1 MKTDS
6 DWQLPNSVCL
16 VNNHRIR
23 LWVSCVAFELYL
35 NKAAVKAKTYAIT
48 KSLCGLQRA
57 RDWGCFPA
65 HHHLLFHLH
74 SFQTFAEG
82 LLLVKSYGGHL
93 EIEQESAVPPSSHCS
108 WGITHW
114 TTGQE
119 AARVLSGTLLW
130 VVDWKHFFKKKLSG
144 RTGVHARTAHTAQ
157 ACLSQRW
164 GGAECAEG
172 ESPSHQQEVSRHKTL
187 EAKKR
192 CQPYPG
198 ILSGSIMGVSILFIC
213 FQGRQEQGVEQ
224 WTQVITQHFL
234 QVSCLQSTPAPSPQR
249 PEIIEEFKPCAKNS
263 KYWADTRASPW
274 VLGKAG
280 TTSKWIP

>member
-130 VVDWKHFFKKKLSG
+130 VVDWKHFFKKNCLGGLGSMPEQHTQLRHACPKG
-144 RTGVHARTAHTAQ
+144 GVGQNVPR
-157 ACLSQRW
+157 
-164 GGAECAEG
+164 
-172 ESPSHQQEVSRHKTL
+172 ESPRVTNRKFQDIKPWRPRNGASLTLAFSPAVSWVFPFCLFVFKEDRSREWSNEHKSLLSTSCRSHVCKAL
-187 EAKKR
+187 LL
-192 CQPYPG
+192 P
-198 ILSGSIMGVSILFIC
+198 
-213 FQGRQEQGVEQ
+213 
-224 WTQVITQHFL
+224 
-234 QVSCLQSTPAPSPQR
+234 
-249 PEIIEEFKPCAKNS
+249 
-263 KYWADTRASPW
+263 
-274 VLGKAG
+274 VLNGLK
-280 TTSKWIP
+280 